1 MTPCPVRSGMKIND
15 QFKGNNLTQ
24 KFSVCRKDLQGKSS
38 AAEVTLL
45 SEHSMDVYIND
56 ILTMKL
62 TCTADHLTELVLGR
76 LLSEGIIRSLQDVD
90 SLYICETGS
99 RARVFLSKEHAE
111 NKNRTSYVDPTPTC
125 CTDNRILNDRFAL
138 QDELQMLKPG
148 FWSGYE
154 ARLCSERF
162 DQDSPLHADTLFTHV
177 SYLLVNG
184 EIVFEAEDIGRH
196 NALDK
201 VLGHALLQGADR
213 LDAAVFI
220 SGRVPTDMV
229 RKVIRAGIP
238 VFIMKSG
245 ATREAVELANR
256 YGLTLIGNI
265 RSDSYIIYTENDPKE
280 RTVAYE

>member
-1 MTPCPVRSGMKIND
+1 MKIND
-15 QFKGNNLTQ
+15 QFKGKILTH
-24 KFSVCRKDLQGKSS
+24 KISVCRKDLQGNS
-38 AAEVTLL
+38 AAETVTLL
-45 SEHSMDVYIND
+45 SEHTLDVYIND
-56 ILTMKL
+56 LLTMKL

-76 LLSEGIIRSLQDVD
+76 LLSEGIIDSLQDVD
-90 SLYICETGS
+90 SLYICESGS
-99 RARVFLSKEHAE
+99 RARVFLSKEHTE
-111 NKNRTSYVDPTPTC
+111 NKSRTSYVELTPTC

-138 QDELQMLKPG
+138 QNELSPLLPG
-148 FWSGYE
+148 HWYGTE
-154 ARLCSERF
+154 AKLCSERF
-162 DQDSPLHADTLFTHV
+162 DKDSPLHADTLFTHV
-177 SYLLVNG
+177 CYLLING

-213 LDAAVFI
+213 QNAAVFI

-245 ATREAVELANR
+245 ATKEAVELANR

-280 RTVAYE
+280 RKAAYE